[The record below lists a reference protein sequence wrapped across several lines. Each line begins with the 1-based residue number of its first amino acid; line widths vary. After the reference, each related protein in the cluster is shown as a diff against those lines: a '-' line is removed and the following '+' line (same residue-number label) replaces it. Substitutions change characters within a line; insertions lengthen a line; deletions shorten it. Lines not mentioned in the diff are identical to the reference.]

1 MKIAVIMGTRP
12 EIIRLYH
19 TVKALPD
26 KTIYWT
32 GQNFAK
38 NLSTDIFEDPL
49 LADAYTE
56 VVMLSTFE
64 IENFAGQFAIM
75 IESLAD
81 ELLRNRPDKV
91 LILGDTNS
99 SLAGALI
106 AKKLGLPLYHM
117 EAGNRCYD
125 PNSPEEVNRKMIDSI
140 ADVHMC
146 YTQHAKQNLLAEGV
160 PQNRIHV
167 IGNPIAEF
175 TTFHEDNLSI
185 KNHILVTCHRQENQK
200 YIKQIIAALRFLG
213 KNHKIIACIHPRY
226 NDYFRGQPGIET
238 IPSVSFSHFISLE
251 KRSKLIITDS
261 GTVCE
266 EAALLNIPCLIIRRT
281 MERPELFDIGSC
293 ILTDVA
299 NGNKIVEDA
308 LELLKEKPPTYILP
322 DEYWYPNPVSQR
334 VKNIVLGK
342 GNYI

>member
-38 NLSTDIFEDPL
+38 NLSTDIFNDPL
-49 LADAYTE
+49 LSDAYSN
-56 VVMLSTFE
+56 VVMLSTNEREDFG
-64 IENFAGQFAIM
+64 GQFSAM
-75 IESLAD
+75 VEQLYA
-81 ELLRNRPDKV
+81 ELLFNRPNKV

-106 AKKLGLPLYHM
+106 AKKLGLPVYHM
-117 EAGNRCYD
+117 EAGNRCYN
-125 PNSPEEVNRKMIDSI
+125 PYSPEEVNRKIIDSI

-146 YTQHAKQNLLAEGV
+146 YTQHAKQNLLSEGV

-175 TTFHEDNLSI
+175 KEFHYSFPATP
-185 KNHILVTCHRQENQK
+185 KHILVTCHRQENLK
-200 YIKQIIAALRFLG
+200 YLKNILKALQELG
-213 KNHKIIACIHPRY
+213 ETHKVIACIHPRY
-226 NDYFRGQPGIET
+226 NDGFRGWQGIET
-238 IPSVSFSHFISLE
+238 IPSVSFSQFIKLE
-251 KRSKLIITDS
+251 KESKLIITDS

-266 EAALLNIPCLIIRRT
+266 EAALLNIPCLIIRKT
-281 MERPELFDIGSC
+281 MERPELFDAGSC
-293 ILTDVA
+293 ILTNIESSVQ
-299 NGNKIVEDA
+299 IVEDA
-308 LELLKEKPPTYILP
+308 HQLLKEEPVVYALP
-322 DEYWYPNPVSQR
+322 REYDYSRVSQR
-334 VKNIVLGK
+334 VKNILLGK
-342 GNYI
+342 GNFI